1 MKKKYFA
8 FLFSFLMLGCSDFL
22 TVTPREEVS
31 IDEQFSTL
39 DGCKLALAGGY
50 LKTEELVSSLH
61 FIYNDLMGGNIVF
74 SPNRTGSNAGLVAI
88 PSEINLIYG
97 FNEIAENPSLSSF
110 YENSYSIVTNLN
122 NIIRFTPLIK
132 EDSKVINQIMSEA
145 LALRAFIHSI
155 LVKCYAQP
163 YNFTSNASHVGIVY
177 AEKILVGGIDYPSRI
192 TVKETYA
199 LIVKDFNEALKLGT
213 NQSTLSGPKYSYLTL
228 QNIHGLLARIYL
240 ESNDV
245 EQSIF
250 HSLQVVNSSNLKL
263 TEKGNLL
270 EEWARPNE
278 PLSEVLFELSAPKD
292 RSGAIVSSSVS
303 SYYKL
308 QKDNAGQPL
317 DYGRY
322 CASNDLLNLYQS
334 NDVRR
339 NLFINQSLNTKLDS
353 ITLKNYAFTLKHQD
367 NAATSVMRLSE
378 LYLILSEC
386 YERKGDSDNA
396 TKYLNAIKE
405 RSGLVPISK
414 TAKIIEEIFLER
426 RRELCFEGHLFY
438 DIARFKKNCIRE
450 IGCLATKCNLNYPNS
465 RFILPIPK
473 STILVNQNMIQNEDY

>member
-1 MKKKYFA
+1 MM
-8 FLFSFLMLGCSDFL
+8 SCSDFL

-61 FIYNDLMGGNIVF
+61 FIYNDLMGGNIAF
-74 SPNRTGSNAGLVAI
+74 SPNRTGSNAGLVVI
-88 PSEINLIYG
+88 PNEVNLIYG
-97 FNEIAENPSLSSF
+97 FNEVAENPSLSSF
-110 YENSYSIVTNLN
+110 YENSYSVITNLN
-122 NIIRFTPLIK
+122 NIIRFTPLLQ
-132 EDSKVINQIMSEA
+132 EDSRVINQIMSEA

-163 YNFTSNASHVGIVY
+163 YNFTSNASHLGIVY
-177 AEKILVGGIDYPSRI
+177 ADKILVGGIDYPSRI
-192 TVKETYA
+192 TVKEIYG
-199 LIVKDFNEALKLGT
+199 LIVKDFNEALKLAT
-213 NQSTLSGPKYSYLTL
+213 NEPILTGPKYSYLTL
-228 QNIHGLLARIYL
+228 QNIHALLARVYL
-240 ESNDV
+240 ESNDFDKA
-245 EQSIF
+245 IF
-250 HSLQVVNSSNLKL
+250 HGLQVINSSNLRL
-263 TEKGNLL
+263 TEKGKLL

-308 QKDNAGQPL
+308 QKDNTGQPL

-322 CASNDLLNLYQS
+322 CASGDLLNLYQS
-334 NDVRR
+334 NDIRK

-353 ITLKNYAFTLKHQD
+353 TTLKNYAFTIKHQD

-378 LYLILSEC
+378 LYLILSEA

-396 TKYLNAIKE
+396 VSYLNAIKG
-405 RSGLVPISK
+405 RAGLVPILK
-414 TAKIIEEIFLER
+414 TANVLEEIFLER
-426 RRELCFEGHLFY
+426 RREFCFEGHLFY
-438 DIARFKKNCIRE
+438 DIARFKKNCVRE